1 MKHTAPT
8 RTAAVL
14 PALFHTPARAAG
26 PQPGRRLPPL
36 AAAAAMLCGAQAW
49 AQASAPA
56 PAPAPATAAPAEA
69 TEAKPTQPPAAP
81 AAGASGQRIEITG
94 GRQNDT
100 DTRRQS
106 TAAKIVVGRE
116 EIEKFGD
123 STLGEVL
130 RRLPGVTTP
139 GAPGRGGPPRMRGLG
154 NGYTQMLVDG
164 QRMPPGFSLE
174 SLTPDQIERI
184 EILRAPTAE
193 TGARAIAGTINIV
206 TREGYRQRLNDL
218 RLGFGYENGEFTPGL
233 SWTHNNSAGE
243 LTYNLSANAFSN
255 QRASEGFS
263 STTTVQRS
271 DGSTLL
277 AQQEAQQNDEKRQGL
292 NLTTRLQWRLSQSG
306 DVLVLAPSVFTARSE
321 GDRRFQLTQSTPSS
335 TLPSYDHGTNTSEGS
350 VTAFRLNGNWRQRVF
365 NGPRLELGGFVGQFT
380 SENDNLRQEFRN
392 GVPTALRTLQDH
404 AEVTDRSLNLTAKL
418 STTLGGNEKEPDSAH
433 SLVTG
438 LEVEAVRRT
447 ENRSGDSLADS
458 SGDNMQAA
466 STRLAAYVQDEWSLT
481 PNWALHAG
489 LRWEGIKTVGDVD
502 AATGRRPENTSN
514 VTTPLVHLLWKPDP
528 KGRDQVRLSLTRS
541 YRAPTLNTLIAAT
554 SINSKFD
561 ASGPNT
567 ATAPDRGGNPNLK
580 PELATGL
587 DLAMERYLA
596 GGGLLSAN
604 VFHRRINNLM
614 RGVTALETVDYSPS
628 QRWVNRQQNIGQA
641 TTQGLELE
649 AKFPLDTLVEG
660 APRVELRANLGLFRS
675 KVDGIPGPD
684 NRLDSQAKATANIG
698 ADYRFRGTPLTVGGN
713 LNWVPAY
720 DTQTAVDQ
728 RSSTGSKQVWDAF
741 VLWTFNPSTAL
752 RVMGSNLSARD
763 YESSSS
769 ITTATVAETSRSFG
783 PSYIN
788 WQARLEL
795 KL

>member
-1 MKHTAPT
+1 
-8 RTAAVL
+8 L
-14 PALFHTPARAAG
+14 
-26 PQPGRRLPPL
+26 QPL
-36 AAAAAMLCGAQAW
+36 AAATALLCGAQAW
-49 AQASAPA
+49 AQ
-56 PAPAPATAAPAEA
+56 TN
-69 TEAKPTQPPAAP
+69 PPAAP
-81 AAGASGQRIEITG
+81 EPPAASDTATPRTTPATPTPVAAPSAQAPTGATAPSPANGERIEITG

-100 DTRRQS
+100 DARRQS

-154 NGYTQMLVDG
+154 NGFTQMLIDG

-206 TREGYRQRLNDL
+206 TREGFRQRLNDV

-243 LTYNLSANAFSN
+243 LTYNISANAFNN
-255 QRASEGFS
+255 QRASEGS
-263 STTTVQRS
+263 TDTTTVRLS
-271 DGSTLL
+271 DGATLL
-277 AQQEAQQNDEKRQGL
+277 AQREDAQTQEKRQGL

-321 GDRRFQLTQSTPSS
+321 SDRRFQLTQSIPSTS
-335 TLPSYDHGTNTSEGS
+335 GPSYDHGSNTSEGS

-365 NGPRLELGGFVGQFT
+365 NGPRLEIGGFVGQFIN
-380 SENDNLRQEFRN
+380 ENDSTRQEFSN
-392 GVPTALRTLQDH
+392 GKPTALRTLKDH
-404 AEVTDRSLNLTAKL
+404 AEVTDRNLNLTAKL
-418 STTLGGNEKEPDSAH
+418 STTLGGNDKEPDSAH

-447 ENRSGDSLADS
+447 ENRSGPGLADS
-458 SGDNMQAA
+458 SGDNMRAA
-466 STRLAAYVQDEWSLT
+466 STRLAAYAQDEWSLT

-502 AATGRRPENTSN
+502 AATGRRPENNSN
-514 VTTPLVHLLWKPDP
+514 VTTPLVHVLWKPDP

-541 YRAPTLNTLIAAT
+541 YRAPSLNTLIAAT
-554 SINSKFD
+554 SINSKYD
-561 ASGPNT
+561 ASVANK
-567 ATAPDRGGNPNLK
+567 ATDPDRGGNPNLK

-587 DLAMERYLA
+587 DLAVERYLS

-604 VFHRRINNLM
+604 LFHRRINNLM
-614 RGVTALETVDYSPS
+614 RGVTTLETVDYSS
-628 QRWVNRQQNIGQA
+628 FQRWVNRQQNIGLA

-713 LNWVPAY
+713 LNWVPA
-720 DTQTAVDQ
+720 TEVQTAVDQ
-728 RSSTGSKQVWDAF
+728 RSSSGSKQVWDAF

-769 ITTATVAETSRSFG
+769 TTTASQVESTRSWG
-783 PSYIN
+783 PSYVN